1 MRHKKNILIVLFF
14 LLNNLFCHAQILNI
28 RGVIKNHISKP
39 IYLLKSETDTIIFI
53 DSAVTSK
60 NGEFVI
66 NLNNTRCG
74 IGLYK
79 IQLNESNSFNFNND
93 GMPIQLKTVIGQDF
107 FNNTATDSLVFIKSE
122 ENKRLLQFQKLQTK
136 VNIASQL
143 LLQMLRGYP
152 ISDPFH
158 KKIEME
164 YISRYVALSKFIKN
178 NSKQPNNSIS
188 RYCNLIADAYYRPV
202 MPDWRATDKTL
213 NDTIISHFF
222 DRYNPSED
230 FYYSTNILPEKI
242 EEWLSLHSPIEEK
255 VALDEL
261 KISKAVAIYLNRT
274 INNPRNFNFS
284 LNYFLKKF
292 EKARA
297 YSAFLNTYDQ
307 FLVKDNQ
314 DCDQTLAEFAWA
326 RTFASILRKIEIG
339 SVAPNFEIVKSLK
352 LYDLKSDYTL
362 LIFWASWCGHCAKE
376 IPEIQKAINEFKQ
389 INTKSINIVTISLDK
404 EETPWKEFLKQKN
417 MGSWLNTSELKG
429 WQGEVP
435 KMYNIFATPSMFL
448 LDGDKKI
455 VSQLKS
461 AEELRLFLLNK

>member
-1 MRHKKNILIVLFF
+1 MKYKKSILIVSFF
-14 LLNNLFCHAQILNI
+14 IFNNLFCHAQLLNI
-28 RGVIKNHISKP
+28 RGVIKNHINTP
-39 IYLLKSETDTIIFI
+39 VYLLKSETDSLIFI
-53 DSAVTSK
+53 DSAITSK
-60 NGEFVI
+60 NGEFI
-66 NLNNTRCG
+66 FNIKDRKCG

-79 IQLNESNSFNFNND
+79 IQLNESNSFNFIND
-93 GMPIQLKTVIGQDF
+93 GMPIQLKTVIGQDY

-122 ENKRLLQFQKLQTK
+122 ENKRLLQFQKLQTQ

-164 YISRYVALSKFIKN
+164 YLSRYVALSKFIKN
-178 NSKQPNNSIS
+178 NSKQPNSSIS
-188 RYCNLIADAYYRPV
+188 RYTNLIADAYYRPII
-202 MPDWRATDKTL
+202 PDWKVTDRVL
-213 NDTIISHFF
+213 NDTTINHFF
-222 DRYNPSED
+222 DFYNPSED
-230 FYYSTNILPEKI
+230 FYFNTNVLPEKI
-242 EEWLSLHSPIEEK
+242 EEWLTLHSPIEEK
-255 VALDEL
+255 AHLDEIKL
-261 KISKAVAIYLNRT
+261 AKAASIYLNKT

-297 YSAFLNTYDQ
+297 YSAFLNIYDQ

-326 RTFASILRKIEIG
+326 RSLASTLRKIEIG
-339 SVAPNFEIVKSLK
+339 AKAPNIEIMKSLQ
-352 LYDLKSDYTL
+352 LYDLQSDYTL

-376 IPEIQKAINEFKQ
+376 IPEIQKVINEFKQ
-389 INTKSINIVTISLDK
+389 KNTKSINIVTVSLDK
-404 EETPWKEFLKQKN
+404 EEIPWKEFLKQKN

-461 AEELRLFLLNK
+461 AEELRLFLINK